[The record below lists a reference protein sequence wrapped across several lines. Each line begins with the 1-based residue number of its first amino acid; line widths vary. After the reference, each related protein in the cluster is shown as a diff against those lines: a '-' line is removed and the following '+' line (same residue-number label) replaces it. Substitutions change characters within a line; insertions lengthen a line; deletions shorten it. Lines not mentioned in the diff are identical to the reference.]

1 VSSERS
7 AEEAC
12 LEALERLEAENPRI
26 NAVIAWDGERALAEA
41 RERDGLPHVWRGPLH
56 GVPFTAKDLTDATP
70 YATTYGSLAF
80 AGNVPGSDAACVAR
94 LRRAGAVLIG
104 KTNTPE
110 MGARP
115 TTENLLF
122 GATRNPHDET
132 RTPGGSSG
140 GAAAALVAEIGVLA
154 QGSDGGGS
162 IRIPA
167 ACCGVVGHKPTRG
180 LVSGAPATY
189 DAWEG
194 LATNGPMAR
203 TVAECALML
212 EVMAGPEPGDA
223 YVAPPHD
230 GAFVAACAE
239 DPAPLRIG
247 VLREPPVGSLDE
259 ELGAVFDVVVATLA
273 RMGHR
278 LDVPDV
284 PLEALMGP
292 FETIVLGQSAA
303 LRRNLPPNGWDR
315 LEPLVREAVLD
326 GERVGVGEYVEV
338 VAAARRGTA
347 AVLEALAP
355 FELIV
360 SPVLTRPAVPLDE
373 FPVDAGRATCWRAY
387 LEWHSY
393 TVPFNVTGQ
402 PALSLPCG
410 TTAEGLPVGLQIVG
424 PPGED
429 ALVLSLAAALERAL
443 PPVDSGSR

>member
-1 VSSERS
+1 
-7 AEEAC
+7 
-12 LEALERLEAENPRI
+12 
-26 NAVIAWDGERALAEA
+26 
-41 RERDGLPHVWRGPLH
+41 
-56 GVPFTAKDLTDATP
+56 
-70 YATTYGSLAF
+70 
-80 AGNVPGSDAACVAR
+80 
-94 LRRAGAVLIG
+94 
-104 KTNTPE
+104 
-110 MGARP
+110 
-115 TTENLLF
+115 
-122 GATRNPHDET
+122 
-132 RTPGGSSG
+132 
-140 GAAAALVAEIGVLA
+140 
-154 QGSDGGGS
+154 
-162 IRIPA
+162 
-167 ACCGVVGHKPTRG
+167 
-180 LVSGAPATY
+180 
-189 DAWEG
+189 
-194 LATNGPMAR
+194 MAR

>member
-1 VSSERS
+1 VSGEIS

-12 LEALERLEAENPRI
+12 RAALERLEAENPRI
-26 NAVIAWDGERALAEA
+26 NAVVAWDGERALAEA

-70 YATTYGSLAF
+70 YATTYGSRAF
-80 AGNVPGSDAACVAR
+80 ADNVPSADAACVAR

-122 GATRNPHDET
+122 GITRNPLDET

-140 GAAAALVAEIGVLA
+140 GAAAALAAGIGTIA

-167 ACCGVVGHKPTRG
+167 ACCGIVGHKPTRG
-180 LVSGAPATY
+180 LVSGAPASY

-194 LATNGPMAR
+194 FATNGPMAR
-203 TVAECALML
+203 TVTDCALML
-212 EVMAGPEPGDA
+212 EVMAGSEPGDA
-223 YVAPPHD
+223 YYPPPHD

-239 DPAPLRIG
+239 DPGPLRIG
-247 VLREPPVGSLDE
+247 VLREPPVGVLDP
-259 ELGAVFDVVVATLA
+259 ELGAIFDAVLETIT

-278 LDVPDV
+278 LEVADAPMT
-284 PLEALMGP
+284 ALLGP

-303 LRRNLPPNGWDR
+303 YRQIVP
-315 LEPLVREAVLD
+315 RERWEQLTPQMREVVAD
-326 GERVGVGEYVEV
+326 GERIGTGEYVGA

-347 AVLEALAP
+347 ALFEALAP
-355 FELIV
+355 FELVV
-360 SPVLTRPAVPLDE
+360 SPVLTQAAVPLDA
-373 FPVDAGRATCWRAY
+373 FPVDAGRRACWRAY
-387 LEWHSY
+387 IEWHSY
-393 TVPFNVTGQ
+393 TVPFNVSGQ

-410 TTAEGLPVGLQIVG
+410 MTADGLPVGLQIAG
-424 PPGED
+424 PPGAD
-429 ALVLSLAAALERAL
+429 ALVFALAAALERAL
-443 PPVDSGSR
+443 A